1 MAVNIPVVIDIDK
14 AFEEAA
20 NRVSSA
26 IRPMRQQIEDAT
38 SKLKFVIGFEDDRA
52 ITQELGKLLTSFD
65 KFKGAVSKPT
75 YGIKELSTALEDAKN
90 RFSSLIAVENSG
102 QSVNL
107 QYKRS
112 LEESI
117 VLLTSEIEQRTHA
130 ADLVQRQTM
139 EAIQAKRAEEER
151 AAILQREAV
160 TISSLNSKLGA
171 LRGNLENAVPG
182 SAQWKQT
189 AKDIE
194 KVTADLEQL
203 NSSLAMMGTKSG
215 SINRISLQMKQL
227 SEQWNQMS
235 RTQKFDK
242 DGNLTK
248 SAQKVIDKYRQLTE
262 ESKKYGLT
270 LEQYVNRGTN
280 ALRTQSRV
288 LQSVM
293 SYASMYVSVFGAIR
307 FVKQIR
313 DVTAELEYQRVA
325 LGHLIQDEEY
335 GAQLFERIKERA
347 LTSPFRITQLVTFT
361 KQMAAYRIEQEKL
374 FDTTNR
380 LADVSA
386 GLGVEM
392 NRLILAYGQVRAASV
407 LRGQELR
414 QFTEAGLPLVD
425 LLAEKMG
432 ELHNTTYKT
441 ADVFKLISERAVPF
455 SAIAEI
461 FEDLTDKGGMFYKMQ
476 EEQAETLK
484 GRWEKLKDA
493 FDIGLQSIGDSS
505 GLINFGG
512 QMNILLGTLTLLAKN
527 LRAVP
532 KILEGATFAWMAYK
546 AVLLATGRAAKAVVS
561 SEVSAAAA
569 SAASTAGAVV
579 GTKAH
584 KRLTAAYIAEATAT
598 NFLTKSLAK
607 LRIAFLTNPWTA
619 AFAAIVGLATA
630 FLSFRKSVDSVS
642 SAFAEYDKAI
652 ENIAAAESKFS
663 KMTSVI
669 NRYEKLAKKTE
680 RSADENLR
688 LAQTMD
694 ILRENFRDVSIGI
707 GDENEK
713 LTENIDLLRKKN
725 EEEEVE
731 ARRSAEK
738 SLYAAKQQLEQLRR
752 DEEEAQVAYD
762 GALHMLRTLEGRN
775 EERVLTKKALAREN
789 KKVAESEQRL
799 NDIREQRTKL
809 MRQIASLERYLDPSK
824 ADEALTTWQKT
835 IKEMSSFKVD
845 DISFSLVSPQ
855 DIEGYESLY
864 KALSKIDKLYKDSSE
879 SAKEM
884 RAALSSV
891 SSEFRA
897 EAENELAIEE
907 ARRDAAKA
915 ILDRFGY
922 ISSIDKKRGTS
933 ELTLLK
939 EELKNVQDIYKKYQE
954 LLKTLPEGA
963 AQDRIREIYGG
974 VTAIDFLNPE
984 DFKKRLNSILAELR
998 KLQGRIKKGAFELT
1012 ADWSK
1017 DLKETIRQN
1026 EGFMG
1031 KAEKKFGEAAPTV
1044 GYGFY
1049 NTLPDGT
1056 KIVEGMQMS
1065 VDEAERQLDIAISKT
1080 SRIIQDYIT
1089 KYGNGMLVNTEQFN
1103 ILMDLA
1109 HHGGVGLV
1117 KKLLEEA
1124 KGDNETIIT
1133 LLKQYAT
1140 TAKYGDKS
1148 IEPALRARAMRRAE
1162 GWRKAVAGLE
1172 EDSDAVSSAI
1182 LDAEKIVQ
1190 DVDWDILAK
1199 KLEQKIKETSDE
1211 VKRSE
1216 AARNLYENMLNL
1228 TGDENLAANLSISVY
1243 GDIGKEFKDRIQD
1256 QLNEAFDTFDVSDY
1270 NLWDSM
1276 RVAVDNQDWNKILA
1290 HLDKFPEQ
1298 WRSVLK
1304 QMASDSQKYDS
1315 DLAKSFADLVSKYG
1329 DSAQKIAT
1337 IRAKAEHEINSVI
1350 EAATK
1355 AADVANPVEREEIL
1369 NRAEELIKS
1378 IEGRRDLDIFKLS
1391 DDYIKFFSEIN
1402 VLTAKQAAHVRG
1414 ELRNAYLDAFHSGA
1428 IDADELTRNLNA
1440 VDTQFKKLSESAGLL
1455 GSYLSGGFEK
1465 ANEKLQEYADNVT
1478 VLAAKMKAGQGL
1490 DEAEQTFASKMLKK
1504 FGSGDLKGI
1513 KSYSDLLSMFES
1525 KGQGLKEAGEAFGQ
1539 MGESM
1544 SAMAAEGPGAIA
1556 IVDAIIKAVNQSIL
1570 AIQSVIDELNKT
1582 RSEENK
1588 IGDGFRYLSDFNNYA
1603 YSGWEKLKSGD
1614 VIGAV
1619 ADTANSV
1626 ISIFNNIQIGK
1637 VKRLN
1642 EQIEQQGRLLKD
1654 LEYAYSRLDAAI
1666 EDSFG
1671 TDYVYNYNKQVE
1683 TLQAQ
1688 AEAYRKQAE
1697 LERKKGKS
1705 ADEETARGYE
1715 ESAREIEDRIKDMQ
1729 GQLAEF
1735 FTGTDLTSAAQDFA
1749 KAWIDAYKEFGSTTD
1764 AMKEKFNEMVENMV
1778 VNSLAAKLIQ
1788 DILRPVFD
1796 QIDAASKD
1804 GELTAQEIGSIS
1816 SLVPERV
1823 KMIND
1828 AMAGMVN
1835 QLGAAGINLRN
1846 TVGQFSGIS
1855 RNIAGASEES
1865 INGLAAGINT
1875 QNFYMQH
1882 IDLTVSAIL
1891 SVLSGGTA
1899 GTTDASG
1906 AEVVDPYKNQMLM
1919 YVASLPQM
1927 RDDMASVR
1935 AMLEK
1940 VIRPV
1945 GTTTTHYV
1953 AVKL

>member
-14 AFEEAA
+14 AFDEASK
-20 NRVSSA
+20 RVNSA
-26 IRPMRQQIEDAT
+26 IRPLQRSIEDGTANI
-38 SKLKFVIGFEDDRA
+38 KLKIGEQYDAQLDQVVGKYE
-52 ITQELGKLLTSFD
+52 TLGHLINDVQKNQKT
-65 KFKGAVSKPT
+65 GAVSMK
-75 YGIKELSTALEDAKN
+75 YSIEEWASALDNAKQRLADLN
-90 RFSSLIAVENSG
+90 ALQANG
-102 QSVNL
+102 QYVSPDRLNDL
-107 QYKRS
+107 R
-112 LEESI
+112 ESI
-117 VLLTSEIEQRTHA
+117 SVLTAVIDQRRNEANLIERSTQKQIA
-130 ADLVQRQTM
+130 ATRAI
-139 EAIQAKRAEEER
+139 EAGNYALIQ
-151 AAILQREAV
+151 EAN
-160 TISSLNSKLGA
+160 TISQISDKLSA
-171 LRGNLENAVPG
+171 LRGKLENLDPSKNKKEWTTTAKEIEKATAQLQQYKQKLADTTKPG
-182 SAQWKQT
+182 SIDRMRAEMQK
-189 AKDIE
+189 
-194 KVTADLEQL
+194 LEQ
-203 NSSLAMMGTKSG
+203 
-215 SINRISLQMKQL
+215 
-227 SEQWNQMS
+227 QWNSMS
-235 RTQKFDK
+235 KRQKFDA
-242 DGNLTK
+242 DGNLTA
-248 SAQKVIDKYRQLTE
+248 SAQRVVKQFQALTA
-262 ESKKYGLT
+262 ESEKYGQSLSRMAGRVKPAIDAT
-270 LEQYVNRGTN
+270 TN
-280 ALRTQSRV
+280 SLRTQSSV
-288 LQSVM
+288 LRSI
-293 SYASMYVSVFGAIR
+293 SAYASMYVSVFGAIR

-325 LGHLIQDEEY
+325 LGRLLQDVNK
-335 GAQLFERIKERA
+335 GNALFERIKEA
-347 LTSPFRITQLVTFT
+347 AVESPFRIKDLVTYT
-361 KQMAAYRIEQEKL
+361 KQLAAYRIEQEAL
-374 FDTTNR
+374 FDTTKR
-380 LADVSA
+380 LADISA
-386 GLGVEM
+386 GLGVDM

-414 QFTEAGLPLVD
+414 QFTEAGIPLVE
-425 LLAEKMG
+425 LLAEKFTDLRG
-432 ELHNTTYKT
+432 EMVST

-455 SAIAEI
+455 SMISDI
-461 FEDLTDKGGMFYKMQ
+461 FEDLTEKGGMFYKMQ
-476 EEQAETLK
+476 EEQAKTLK

-493 FDIGLQSIGDSS
+493 YDIALQGVGETETFQKFNDFVIES
-505 GLINFGG
+505 LNF
-512 QMNILLGTLTLLAKN
+512 LAKN
-527 LRAVP
+527 LRTIV
-532 KILEGATFAWMAYK
+532 KLVDG
-546 AVLLATGRAAKAVVS
+546 AVLSWGAYNAIMLLSGKRTALVAT
-561 SEVSAAAA
+561 EQQAAAIA
-569 SAASTAGAVV
+569 TEVRSRSISGVVVKIMGQAAAE
-579 GTKAH
+579 KA
-584 KRLTAAYIAEATAT
+584 LTAATTQATIGT
-598 NFLTKSLAK
+598 NALSRALGRLKVVL
-607 LRIAFLTNPWTA
+607 LTNPWA
-619 AFAAIVGLATA
+619 AAAAAVVGLILA
-630 FLSFRKSVDSVS
+630 LRDFRKAADDASEASNTLNRAIDDMHSEN
-642 SAFAEYDKAI
+642 ARHARI
-652 ENIAAAESKFS
+652 ENLIKQYKELSEVTKKNVGQSESLSRTMKKLSAEFPEYAEKIKDNNLPLAERLQLVRDLNSEEAKRLNAIKEEKEATLKASETKLSYAESEADIKRQAKVDATNYYNTLQSTLDSLQKEGKGPRGFWGHLFQGS
-663 KMTSVI
+663 
-669 NRYEKLAKKTE
+669 NEYENTYRAL
-680 RSADENLR
+680 
-688 LAQTMD
+688 
-694 ILRENFRDVSIGI
+694 
-707 GDENEK
+707 
-713 LTENIDLLRKKN
+713 
-725 EEEEVE
+725 VE
-731 ARRSAEK
+731 ARKMLDSTEKDYNDASASVE
-738 SLYAAKQQLEQLRR
+738 SLKDGIKDLRKELYGAEEETNKISAGWKVILQRMQLSSSGAQLFSNEQLEGWHRLY
-752 DEEEAQVAYD
+752 DVSKDLEKEWKKLKEDIKGLKSAMPNENDPLFPDWNEDLKMAQSN
-762 GALHMLRTLEGRN
+762 LEGLELIMRTFGFIWGKQN
-775 EERVLTKKALAREN
+775 KGSGYQKSAFITEMENRIKFMKDFKKGYDDLNKYLSKSDALNKASGIMLGRGLSLNLSALEQKRAAEDLSDWYQDQIDLVLEKMRQKGVRASSVTDAL
-789 KKVAESEQRL
+789 SEQFKGKSDRS
-799 NDIREQRTKL
+799 KL
-809 MRQIASLERYLDPSK
+809 LRDFQSLLQSLWDAKTDFDTSQKEKELED
-824 ADEALTTWQKT
+824 AL
-835 IKEMSSFKVD
+835 
-845 DISFSLVSPQ
+845 
-855 DIEGYESLY
+855 
-864 KALSKIDKLYKDSSE
+864 KALSE
-879 SAKEM
+879 
-884 RAALSSV
+884 
-891 SSEFRA
+891 
-897 EAENELAIEE
+897 
-907 ARRDAAKA
+907 
-915 ILDRFGY
+915 
-922 ISSIDKKRGTS
+922 
-933 ELTLLK
+933 
-939 EELKNVQDIYKKYQE
+939 
-954 LLKTLPEGA
+954 
-963 AQDRIREIYGG
+963 
-974 VTAIDFLNPE
+974 
-984 DFKKRLNSILAELR
+984 
-998 KLQGRIKKGAFELT
+998 
-1012 ADWSK
+1012 
-1017 DLKETIRQN
+1017 
-1026 EGFMG
+1026 
-1031 KAEKKFGEAAPTV
+1031 
-1044 GYGFY
+1044 
-1049 NTLPDGT
+1049 
-1056 KIVEGMQMS
+1056 
-1065 VDEAERQLDIAISKT
+1065 
-1080 SRIIQDYIT
+1080 
-1089 KYGNGMLVNTEQFN
+1089 
-1103 ILMDLA
+1103 
-1109 HHGGVGLV
+1109 
-1117 KKLLEEA
+1117 
-1124 KGDNETIIT
+1124 
-1133 LLKQYAT
+1133 
-1140 TAKYGDKS
+1140 
-1148 IEPALRARAMRRAE
+1148 
-1162 GWRKAVAGLE
+1162 
-1172 EDSDAVSSAI
+1172 
-1182 LDAEKIVQ
+1182 
-1190 DVDWDILAK
+1190 
-1199 KLEQKIKETSDE
+1199 E

-1216 AARNLYENMLNL
+1216 AARNFYKNILDI
-1228 TGDENLAANLSISVY
+1228 TGDDELATNLSVSVY
-1243 GDIGKEFKDRIQD
+1243 GDVGKEFKDRIQD
-1256 QLNEAFDTFDVSDY
+1256 QLNEAFETFDASDY

-1276 RVAVDNQDWNKILA
+1276 RVAVKNQDWNQILA
-1290 HLDKFPEQ
+1290 NLDKFPKE

-1369 NRAEELIKS
+1369 NRAEEIIKS

-1428 IDADELTRNLNA
+1428 INADELTRNLIA

-1465 ANEKLQEYADNVT
+1465 ANDKLQEYADNVT

-1490 DEAEQTFASKMLKK
+1490 DEAEQSFASKMLKK

-1513 KSYSDLLSMFES
+1513 KSYSNLLSMFES

-1588 IGDGFRYLSDFNNYA
+1588 VGGGFRYLSDFNNYA

-1671 TDYVYNYNKQVE
+1671 SDYVYNYNKQVE

-1715 ESAREIEDRIKDMQ
+1715 ASARDIEDKIKDMQ